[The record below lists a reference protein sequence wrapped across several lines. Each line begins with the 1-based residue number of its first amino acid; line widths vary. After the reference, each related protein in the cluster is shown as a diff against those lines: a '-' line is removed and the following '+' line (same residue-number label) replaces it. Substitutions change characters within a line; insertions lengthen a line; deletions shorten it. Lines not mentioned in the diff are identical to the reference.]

1 MRISDW
7 SSDVCSSDLHPLAV
21 GVVGSNGGASET
33 RDIVDAAD
41 VVVFVSCRAGSVTT
55 ERWRHPAPGA
65 AKIVHIDV
73 DPRVIG
79 ANYPT
84 DAALLGDA
92 RLALAALVE
101 ALGRRKGRA
110 ADRDIRARIAAAK
123 QAEVDTSSRLR
134 EARKKA
140 VGGKG

>member
-7 SSDVCSSDLHPLAV
+7 SSDVCSSDL
-21 GVVGSNGGASET
+21 
-33 RDIVDAAD
+33 
-41 VVVFVSCRAGSVTT
+41 CRAGSVTT

-101 ALGRRKGRA
+101 AIGRRKGRA
-110 ADRDIRARIAAAK
+110 ADRDIRARIAAAT
-123 QAEVDTSSRLR
+123 QD
-134 EARKKA
+134 RKS
-140 VGGKG
+140 VG